1 MGGRFT
7 LNLTNRAQKSAIVPN
22 CFVPV
27 CGSILRLQHRG
38 GELEADSN
46 IRFCALMSLDNPW
59 NRWDSVFF
67 FARSPRGLQPR
78 LLSIS
83 CWCKGCEDCYVP
95 LLITKEPLERLT
107 NTKGN
112 AACVLIITYERDS
125 IWHDDG
131 FVSVLPGDIEAGP
144 RTVRLNAR
152 KYRYQE
158 ISSREVLKL
167 LQNPMG
173 TIPISRPILQNAT
186 SPGPSLQEL
195 ISAFKQ
201 RN

>member
-1 MGGRFT
+1 LFQSVDRSCDY
-7 LNLTNRAQKSAIVPN
+7 NIVEVSLKQIPIFG
-22 CFVPV
+22 FVLLCLSTIP
-27 CGSILRLQHRG
+27 GIAGIPS
-38 GELEADSN
+38 S
-46 IRFCALMSLDNPW
+46 SLPDRHEDYSHAYYLFLAGVP
-59 NRWDSVFF
+59 
-67 FARSPRGLQPR
+67 
-78 LLSIS
+78 
-83 CWCKGCEDCYVP
+83 KGCEDCYVP

-158 ISSREVLKL
+158 ISSREVVKL